1 MKDSTSSRL
10 GTITDDMMHQ
20 IEQRFGVKT
29 REGYLD

>member
-1 MKDSTSSRL
+1 MKDSPSRRL
-10 GTITDDMMHQ
+10 NTITDDMMHQ